1 MERYDV
7 VIVGGGPA
15 GLAAALG
22 ARRAGAKTLLVERE
36 ARLGGI
42 LKQCIHDGF
51 GLLRFGERLSG
62 CEYAHR
68 YIEMLRG
75 CGAQTAAADFRF
87 PHRKKRGRLCAHAG
101 GQGRDAEGGGRA
113 LVLSTGCRER
123 TAGRCPYTV
132 PVRRVCSPQVRPSI
146 TLTGWGRCP
155 PALRDPWFR

>member
-1 MERYDV
+1 MERYGV

-15 GLAAALG
+15 GLAAALAPG
-22 ARRAGAKTLLVERE
+22 GRAKTLLVERE

-75 CGAQTAAADFRF
+75 CGAQTALLTFV
-87 PHRKKRGRLCAHAG
+87 PHRKSGEGFVLTLVGRKGC
-101 GQGRDAEGGGRA
+101 GRWRPGRWCSPQA
-113 LVLSTGCRER
+113 AAS
-123 TAGRCPYTV
+123 AQPGRCPYTV

-146 TLTGWGRCP
+146 TLTGWGDAR

>member
-68 YIEMLRG
+68 YIEMATRLRR
-75 CGAQTAAADFRF
+75 ADRAADFRF
-87 PHRKKRGRLCAHAG
+87 PHRKSGEGFVLTLVGR
-101 GQGRDAEGGGRA
+101 EGLRKVEARA

-123 TAGRCPYTV
+123 TAR
-132 PVRRVCSPQVRPSI
+132 QVSIHGTRPAGV
-146 TLTGWGRCP
+146 LTAGTAQHYINRMGEM
-155 PALRDPWFR
+155 PAGAA

>member
-75 CGAQTAAADFRF
+75 CGAQTALLTFVSRIEKSGEGF
-87 PHRKKRGRLCAHAG
+87 VLTLVGREGLRKVEA
-101 GQGRDAEGGGRA
+101 RA

-155 PALRDPWFR
+155 PGAA

>member
-75 CGAQTAAADFRF
+75 CGAQTALLTFVSRIEKSGEGF
-87 PHRKKRGRLCAHAG
+87 VLTLVGREGMRKVEA
-101 GQGRDAEGGGRA
+101 RA

-123 TAGRCPYTV
+123 TAR
-132 PVRRVCSPQVRPSI
+132 QVSIHGTRPAGV
-146 TLTGWGRCP
+146 LTAGTAQHYINRMG
-155 PALRDPWFR
+155 ALRDPWFR

>member
-51 GLLRFGERLSG
+51 GLLRFGERLAG

-75 CGAQTAAADFRF
+75 CGAQTALLTFVSRIEKAGKALCSRWWAGKGCGRWRPGRWCSPQAAASAQ
-87 PHRKKRGRLCAHAG
+87 P
-101 GQGRDAEGGGRA
+101 
-113 LVLSTGCRER
+113 
-123 TAGRCPYTV
+123 GRCPYTV

-155 PALRDPWFR
+155 PGAA

>member
-62 CEYAHR
+62 CNMPTGTLKCY
-68 YIEMLRG
+68 
-75 CGAQTAAADFRF
+75 AAAARR
-87 PHRKKRGRLCAHAG
+87 P
-101 GQGRDAEGGGRA
+101 
-113 LVLSTGCRER
+113 
-123 TAGRCPYTV
+123 RC
-132 PVRRVCSPQVRPSI
+132 
-146 TLTGWGRCP
+146 
-155 PALRDPWFR
+155 

>member
-68 YIEMLRG
+68 YIEMLRELQR
-75 CGAQTAAADFRF
+75 ADRAADFRF
-87 PHRKKRGRLCAHAG
+87 PHRKKREGFVLTLVGRKA
-101 GQGRDAEGGGRA
+101 AEGGGPGVGALHRLPRA
-113 LVLSTGCRER
+113 HSPAGVHTRYPSGGC
-123 TAGRCPYTV
+123 AH
-132 PVRRVCSPQVRPSI
+132 RRY
-146 TLTGWGRCP
+146 G
-155 PALRDPWFR
+155 PALH

>member
-75 CGAQTAAADFRF
+75 CGAQTALLTYVFRIED
-87 PHRKKRGRLCAHAG
+87 PGDR
-101 GQGRDAEGGGRA
+101 
-113 LVLSTGCRER
+113 LVLSL
-123 TAGRCPYTV
+123 
-132 PVRRVCSPQVRPSI
+132 VCSELVMLLLDR
-146 TLTGWGRCP
+146 G
-155 PALRDPWFR
+155 LRDWTG